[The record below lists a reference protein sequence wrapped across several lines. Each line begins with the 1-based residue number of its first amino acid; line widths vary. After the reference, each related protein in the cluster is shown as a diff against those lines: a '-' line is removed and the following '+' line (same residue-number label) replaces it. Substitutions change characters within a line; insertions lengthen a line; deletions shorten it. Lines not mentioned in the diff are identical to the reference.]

1 MECVNNK
8 DYDAMEKMTKDI
20 LKTITN
26 FKRNHD
32 DCLVRFT
39 IEITNRDNG
48 DNQGG
53 IEEEGRSS
61 RKKRKIK

>member
-26 FKRNHD
+26 FKKNND

-39 IEITNRDNG
+39 IEITNRDNIE
-48 DNQGG
+48 D
-53 IEEEGRSS
+53 IEEEEGRSS

>member
-26 FKRNHD
+26 FKKNND

-39 IEITNRDNG
+39 IEINNRDNIE
-48 DNQGG
+48 D
-53 IEEEGRSS
+53 IEEEEGRSS

>member
-26 FKRNHD
+26 FKKNND

-39 IEITNRDNG
+39 IEITNRDNIE
-48 DNQGG
+48 D
-53 IEEEGRSS
+53 IEEEEGISS

>member
-1 MECVNNK
+1 MERVNNK

-26 FKRNHD
+26 FKKTND

-39 IEITNRDNG
+39 IEITNRDNIE
-48 DNQGG
+48 D
-53 IEEEGRSS
+53 IEEEEGRSS

>member
-39 IEITNRDNG
+39 IEITNRDNIE
-48 DNQGG
+48 DNPGG
-53 IEEEGRSS
+53 IEGRSS

>member
-1 MECVNNK
+1 
-8 DYDAMEKMTKDI
+8 MTKDI

-26 FKRNHD
+26 FKKNND

-39 IEITNRDNG
+39 IEITNRDNIE
-48 DNQGG
+48 D
-53 IEEEGRSS
+53 IEEEEGRSS

>member
-26 FKRNHD
+26 FKKNND

-39 IEITNRDNG
+39 IEITNRDNIE
-48 DNQGG
+48 D
-53 IEEEGRSS
+53 IEEEGRSF